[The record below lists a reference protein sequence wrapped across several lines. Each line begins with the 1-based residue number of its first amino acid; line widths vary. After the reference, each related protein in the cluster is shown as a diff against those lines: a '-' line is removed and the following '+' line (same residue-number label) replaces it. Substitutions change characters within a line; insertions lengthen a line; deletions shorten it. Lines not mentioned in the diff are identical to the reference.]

1 MDDSEAVSLE
11 QIRAFL
17 AGSGEV
23 RFAGQRRAEVYA
35 WVERTLVRHAYA
47 SLGRA
52 DKGVMRQYLA
62 RMTGL
67 SRAQVTRLIAAQRKT
82 GHVKATAYQRTRF
95 AARYTAGDVRL
106 LAVPSQSP
114 LSNRRDLA
122 YVDQAHGNLSGPA
135 TKRILEREYFEYGQA
150 AYARLSAISVAQIYR
165 FRNSA
170 AYRQR
175 NTTYQPTRPT
185 VIPIGERRKPQ
196 PHGLPGYL
204 RIDTVHQGD
213 HDGVKGI
220 YHINAVDEVTQW
232 EIVAATPQ
240 ISELWLI
247 PLLETML
254 AQFPFVI
261 RGFHSNNGSEFIN
274 YMVAKLLG
282 KLLIEQT
289 KSRAQHSGDNGLVE
303 AKNGAVIRKH
313 LGFGHI
319 GAQHA
324 EAVDAFHREHLNPY
338 VNFHRPCAVP
348 RVIIAANGKRRRIYT
363 RWATPWELLQ
373 EAPRCESLLR
383 PDVTL
388 AGLQQFAQ
396 LQSDTDAALEMQR
409 AKRQLMCRIGKLS
422 A

>member
-17 AGSGEV
+17 AGSREV
-23 RFAGQRRAEVYA
+23 RFAGQRRVEVYA
-35 WVERTLVRHAYA
+35 WVERTLVRHQYA
-47 SLGRA
+47 GLGRA
-52 DKGVMRQYLA
+52 DKGVVRQYIA
-62 RMTGL
+62 RMTGR
-67 SRAQVTRLIAAQRKT
+67 SRAQVTRLIAGHRKT
-82 GHVKATAYQRTRF
+82 GQVKAAEYQRSKFTT
-95 AARYTAGDVRL
+95 RYTATDLGL
-106 LAVPSQSP
+106 
-114 LSNRRDLA
+114 LA
-122 YVDQAHGNLSGPA
+122 YVDKAHGNLSGPA
-135 TKRILEREYFEYGQA
+135 TKRILEREYLDYGQA
-150 AYARLSAISVAQIYR
+150 VYVRLSQISVAQIYR

-170 AYRQR
+170 AYRER

-196 PHGLPGYL
+196 PQGLPGYL

-213 HDGVKGI
+213 QDGVKGI
-220 YHINAVDEVTQW
+220 YHINAVDEAMQW

-247 PLLETML
+247 PLLETVL
-254 AQFPFVI
+254 AQFPFLI
-261 RGFHSNNGSEFIN
+261 RGFHSDNGSEFIN
-274 YMVAKLLG
+274 YTVAKLLG

-289 KSRAQHSGDNGLVE
+289 KSRAHRSGDNGLVE
-303 AKNGAVIRKH
+303 AKNGAIIRKH

-319 GAQHA
+319 GVQHA
-324 EAVDAFHREHLNPY
+324 ETVNAFHREHLNPY

-348 RVIIAANGKRRRIYT
+348 KVIVDFKGKRRRIYT
-363 RWATPWELLQ
+363 RWATPFELFQ
-373 EAPRCESLLR
+373 EVPGCERFLR

-396 LQSDTDAALEMQR
+396 QQSDTEAALEMQH
-409 AKRQLMCRIGKLS
+409 AKRQLLRRIAKLS

>member
-1 MDDSEAVSLE
+1 VIISMDDSEAVSLE

-35 WVERTLVRHAYA
+35 WVERTLVRHEYPG
-47 SLGRA
+47 LGRA
-52 DKGVMRQYLA
+52 DRGVVRQYLA

-67 SRAQVTRLIAAQRKT
+67 SRAQVTRLITGHRKT
-82 GHVKATAYQRTRF
+82 GRVKATAYRRRKF
-95 AARYTAGDVRL
+95 ATRYTAGDVGL
-106 LAVPSQSP
+106 
-114 LSNRRDLA
+114 LA

-135 TKRILEREYFEYGQA
+135 TKRILEREYFAYGQA

-170 AYRQR
+170 TYRQR
-175 NTTYQPTRPT
+175 NTSYQPTRPT

-196 PHGLPGYL
+196 PQGWPGYL

-213 HDGVKGI
+213 QDGRKGI
-220 YHINAVDEVTQW
+220 YHINAVDQVTQW

-240 ISELWLI
+240 ISEFWLI

-261 RGFHSNNGSEFIN
+261 RGFHSDNGSEFIN
-274 YMVAKLLG
+274 YTVARLLG

-289 KSRAQHSGDNGLVE
+289 KSRARHSGHNGLVE
-303 AKNGAVIRKH
+303 AKNAAIIRKH
-313 LGFGHI
+313 IGFGHI
-319 GAQHA
+319 GVQHA
-324 EAVDAFHREHLNPY
+324 AAVDAFHREHLNPY
-338 VNFHRPCAVP
+338 VNFHRPCAVRED
-348 RVIIAANGKRRRIYT
+348 RVWPNGKTEPIYRR
-363 RWATPWELLQ
+363 WDTPLELLKQ
-373 EAPRCESLLR
+373 VPGCESFLR
-383 PDVTL
+383 PGVSL
-388 AGLQQFAQ
+388 AELEHFARQ
-396 LQSDTDAALEMQR
+396 QSDTEAALDMQR
-409 AKRQLMCRIGKLS
+409 AKRQLMTRIGKLS

>member
-1 MDDSEAVSLE
+1 MSLKGEGSGCWGLIISMDDRDAVSLG

-17 AGSGEV
+17 AGRGGSLSV
-23 RFAGQRRAEVYA
+23 RRPRRVGGADVGA
-35 WVERTLVRHAYA
+35 ARVRG
-47 SLGRA
+47 LGPRRQGVVRQIPRA
-52 DKGVMRQYLA
+52 DDGA
-62 RMTGL
+62 EP
-67 SRAQVTRLIAAQRKT
+67 RAGDAADRGASQGRWP
-82 GHVKATAYQRTRF
+82 KAAEYRRTKF
-95 AARYTAGDVRL
+95 ATRYTAGDVTL
-106 LAVPSQSP
+106 
-114 LSNRRDLA
+114 LA

-135 TKRILEREYFEYGQA
+135 TKRILEREYFDYGQA
-150 AYARLSAISVAQIYR
+150 VYARLAGISVAQIYR

-170 AYRQR
+170 AYRKR

-185 VIPIGERRKPQ
+185 VIRIGERRKPQ
-196 PHGLPGYL
+196 PRGWPGYL

-213 HDGVKGI
+213 RDGLKGI

-254 AQFPFVI
+254 EQFPFPI
-261 RGFHSNNGSEFIN
+261 RGFHSDNGSEFIN
-274 YMVAKLLG
+274 YTVAKLLE

-289 KSRAQHSGDNGLVE
+289 KSRARHSGDNGLVE

-313 LGFGHI
+313 IGFGHI

-348 RVIIAANGKRRRIYT
+348 EVIVAANGKRRRIYP
-363 RWATPWELLQ
+363 RWATPFELF
-373 EAPRCESLLR
+373 EEMPRCQSLLR
-383 PDVTL
+383 PGVTL
-388 AGLQQFAQ
+388 AALQQFAQ
-396 LQSDTDAALEMQR
+396 LQSDTEAALEMQR
-409 AKRQLMCRIGKLS
+409 AKRQLMSRIGKRS